1 MSYSSRSRDTR
12 RDLDEKMASFRSG
25 GPEEAAPI
33 PARPPNLITRELTN
47 IVAMVNQEGSRI
59 AHRFKFGRKS
69 APLDTSEDRHEA
81 YARGNTM
88 ESADIADITKVID
101 DDHVNAEDRIKDF
114 ERRMMAMKDLTMK
127 KKEEG
132 EEESTASSRPTL
144 PGNITFAAELE
155 TKHSSS
161 TGKGSSEDD
170 SSSSSSSSDSS
181 APVKKTKKKKI
192 VNKKYAK
199 KRSVS

>member
-1 MSYSSRSRDTR
+1 MN
-12 RDLDEKMASFRSG
+12 SFRS

-33 PARPPNLITRELTN
+33 PARPSNLITRELTN
-47 IVAMVNQEGSRI
+47 IVAMVNQEGSRM
-59 AHRFKFGRKS
+59 AHRFKFGKKKS
-69 APLDTSEDRHEA
+69 VDLDTSEERHEA

-88 ESADIADITKVID
+88 ESADITKVID
-101 DDHVNAEDRIKDF
+101 DDHVNADDRIKDF
-114 ERRMMAMKDLTMK
+114 ERRMMAMKDLTMN
-127 KKEEG
+127 KKEEVE

-155 TKHSSS
+155 TKNSSS
-161 TGKGSSEDD
+161 TGKGSSDDD

-181 APVKKTKKKKI
+181 RPVKKSKKKKI
-192 VNKKYAK
+192 ANKKYVK